1 MNLKSLMM
9 KNKKRMNPELNIS
22 NNNIRISDN
31 INGIN
36 VFKNINTDY
45 FSFKIYAS
53 DEIFVY
59 DEKIDLFI
67 ENINF
72 VKNNMCDVKNNL
84 LNIDFE
90 LTDRGI
96 WINHH
101 REFDECRSINISL
114 SNVSI
119 LIYLINILKKIIDNK
134 PFKEVIK

>member
-1 MNLKSLMM
+1 MNV
-9 KNKKRMNPELNIS
+9 ELNIS
-22 NNNIRISDN
+22 NNIRISDN

-36 VFKNINTDY
+36 VFKNINTNY

-59 DEKIDLFI
+59 DKNIDLFI

-72 VKNNMCDVKNNL
+72 VKKNMCDVKNNL

-90 LTDRGI
+90 LTDKGV

-101 REFDECRSINISL
+101 REFNERKSITIPL
-114 SNVSI
+114 SNVPI

-134 PFKEVIK
+134 PFKEVIE